1 MHLIE
6 SDRHELIETVGLLEN
21 PGIAVKI
28 SNVVGMPIEKGLEML
43 PKNWS
48 IKIND
53 VTKSAL
59 LKAID
64 VAVNTLE
71 NKPKKGPA
79 NWFHKGAVATSGA
92 LGGFFGLG
100 ALAIELPVTTTL
112 MLRSIADIAHNQGE
126 DIRDMPTKLA
136 CLEVFALGG
145 NSESDNAAE
154 SGYFAVRAAMAKSVA
169 EAAEFVA
176 VTQIGKE
183 SAPVLVRF
191 ITRIA
196 ERFSIPV
203 SQKVAAQA
211 IPLVGAAGGALVN
224 TLFMDHFQD
233 MAKGHF
239 IVRKLERKYDK
250 DFIRELYE
258 EIRRSEESN

>member
-1 MHLIE
+1 
-6 SDRHELIETVGLLEN
+6 
-21 PGIAVKI
+21 
-28 SNVVGMPIEKGLEML
+28 
-43 PKNWS
+43 
-48 IKIND
+48 
-53 VTKSAL
+53 
-59 LKAID
+59 
-64 VAVNTLE
+64 
-71 NKPKKGPA
+71 
-79 NWFHKGAVATSGA
+79 
-92 LGGFFGLG
+92 
-100 ALAIELPVTTTL
+100 

-203 SQKVAAQA
+203 
-211 IPLVGAAGGALVN
+211 
-224 TLFMDHFQD
+224 D
-233 MAKGHF
+233 
-239 IVRKLERKYDK
+239 RKSTR
-250 DFIRELYE
+250 
-258 EIRRSEESN
+258 